1 MRIEIPRE
9 TERLG
14 PIMFNAV
21 QKVYELDSGLIYK
34 KNESKPEE
42 QSVIKRLSYESLQG
56 IQEEMA
62 IIVPVRNEKIKLIEG
77 VLAGIPHHCQVIIVS
92 NSSREPVDR
101 FKIERDAI
109 EHVAK
114 FMKKK
119 LIIVH
124 QKDPA
129 LGKALEMAGYN
140 YILDENG
147 IVKNG
152 KCEGMILSTILAY
165 LCGKKHIGFIDSDNY
180 FPGAVAEYVQE
191 YCAGLYLSHSP
202 YSMVR
207 IVWHSKPKI
216 VESSLFFAKR
226 GRASEHTNK
235 FLNSLVSYYTGFG
248 TEIIKSGNA
257 GEHAMTMEL
266 AKNLDFSSGYSIEP
280 YHFIN
285 MFERFAGIHENP
297 LADVLKH
304 GIEIYQIESRNPHL
318 HEVKGDEHVKDMSKA
333 ALEVIYRSPLCP
345 EPLRQE
351 IMNDLSFRDIVEDK
365 DKPMKKE
372 VVYYPAI
379 VNCNLK
385 KLKEGL
391 MNEPYADLLKV
402 DLSKYEMP
410 KEIGLKR
417 DQLKAM
423 IKRPVDDGKVKL
435 GAK

>member
-9 TERLG
+9 SERLG
-14 PIMFNAV
+14 SLMFNAV
-21 QKVYELDSGLIYK
+21 QKVYELDSGLIYQ
-34 KNESKPEE
+34 KNENEPDD
-42 QSVIKRLSYESLQG
+42 QSTICRISYESLQQ
-56 IQEEMA
+56 IQKEMA

-77 VLAGIPHHCQVIIVS
+77 VLSGIPHHCQIIIVS

-101 FKIERDAI
+101 FKIEKDTI
-109 EHVAK
+109 EHISK

-119 LIIVH
+119 FIIVH

-129 LGKALEMAGYN
+129 IGKALADGGYN
-140 YILDENG
+140 YILDDNG

-152 KCEGMILSTILAY
+152 KSEGMILGTILAY
-165 LCGKKHIGFIDSDNY
+165 MCGKKHIGFIDSDNY

-191 YCAGLYLSHSP
+191 YCAGLYMSQSP
-202 YSMVR
+202 FSMVR
-207 IVWHSKPKI
+207 IVWHSKPKV

-235 FLNSLVSYYTGFG
+235 FLNNLFSYYTGFG

-297 LADVLKH
+297 FEEVLKN

-318 HEVKGDEHVKDMSKA
+318 HEVKGDEHVEEMIKLG
-333 ALEVIYRSPLCP
+333 LEVIYRSPLCP
-345 EPLRQE
+345 ESLQKE
-351 IMNDLSFRDIVEDK
+351 IMNDLYFRNIIEK
-365 DKPMKKE
+365 DQPMKKE
-372 VVYYPAI
+372 VIYYPAI

-385 KLKEGL
+385 KLKDGL
-391 MNEPYADLLKV
+391 MNQPYADLLKV
-402 DLSKYEMP
+402 DLSKYKKMKDE
-410 KEIGLKR
+410 GLKT
-417 DQLKAM
+417 DQLKT
-423 IKRPVDDGKVKL
+423 IITRPTDNGEVKL
-435 GAK
+435 AAQ